1 MAAPSFPQPPY
12 TKMGVQSTGST
23 ANLFQ
28 GYWSHVEFRKGGY
41 TVGSGKYDA
50 NNVEVYLGVVNEGA
64 LEVSREDNEFLGTMF
79 PRVVELLTPA
89 QVGMSFSGEIA
100 EIHKGNLHLM
110 TGGDVGLGAAATNL
124 SRFIYP
130 GAKCGFQESG
140 TADADGIGGTVFGTL
155 RAMRNKCSSGDDF
168 IMVCNLY
175 KTIGSGTFSIGGAAE
190 VISSATEFQAL
201 DDANGDYG
209 GSAEAPLGYIYAPD
223 PASGSTAVATAGS
236 PQS

>member
-1 MAAPSFPQPPY
+1 MVAPNFPQPPY

-28 GYWSHVEFRKGGY
+28 GYWSHVEFRRGGY
-41 TVGSGKYDA
+41 TAGRDMYSA
-50 NNVEVYLGVVNEGA
+50 NYNEVYLGVVNEGA

-100 EIHKGNLHLM
+100 ELHKGNLHLM
-110 TGGDVGLGAAATNL
+110 TGGSVEDNTAGDNA
-124 SRFIYP
+124 SRFVYP
-130 GAKCGFQESG
+130 GAKCGFQE
-140 TADADGIGGTVFGTL
+140 AVEAEGGTVFGTL
-155 RAMRNKCSSGDDF
+155 RAMRSKCSSGEDF

-175 KTIGSGTFSIGGAAE
+175 KTIGSGSFSIGGAAE

-209 GSAEAPLGYIYAPD
+209 GSDTAPLGYIYAPD
-223 PASGSTAVATAGS
+223 PASGSTAVATPGS